1 MMLMLELVCRLGG
14 HYGHFAKVNF
24 AWNYP
29 CEAAPSLIVLH
40 EGKVVHCSKMNQ
52 KSGAGT
58 ICVTETFGRAQFD
71 DEDDLV
77 YELDLVSNKLKKGFI
92 PLTQSKGKRN
102 ATKYRQS

>member
-1 MMLMLELVCRLGG
+1 MMLMLGLLCRLGG

-58 ICVTETFGRAQFD
+58 ICAAETLGRAQFA

-77 YELDLVSNKLKKGFI
+77 YELDLVSNKLNKVVI
-92 PLTQSKGKRN
+92 PLTQSQGKRIDS
-102 ATKYRQS
+102 K